1 MPQVHAVQTFSAP
14 EELIIC
20 SEKGMEFDA
29 VFLDLALAEQKTGI
43 QVAEVLYRISPE
55 TRVIYVTG
63 FTDRF
68 VQHIFLHK
76 ANVYGFL
83 TKPVNPEL
91 LFANLQKLEQ
101 DSSIPLDVFSFRTQ
115 SGIQS
120 VARRDILY
128 LESKSHLL
136 IIHTTENEY
145 TIYEKLSAVL
155 EKLSCDF
162 VQCHKSFAVNLRQ
175 IQRIS
180 AKEVRLKNGTV
191 LPVSR
196 AQTKKMKD
204 AYLAFIGHD
213 L

>member
-1 MPQVHAVQTFSAP
+1 MA
-14 EELIIC
+14 EN
-20 SEKGMEFDA
+20 
-29 VFLDLALAEQKTGI
+29 DLMTMRQL
-43 QVAEVLYRISPE
+43 V
-55 TRVIYVTG
+55 
-63 FTDRF
+63 
-68 VQHIFLHK
+68 
-76 ANVYGFL
+76 
-83 TKPVNPEL
+83 
-91 LFANLQKLEQ
+91 
-101 DSSIPLDVFSFRTQ
+101 SFRTQ

-120 VARRDILY
+120 VARKDILH

-180 AKEVRLKNGTV
+180 AKEVCLKNGTV